1 MGLVAICVL
10 VYLYGLSLSGDA
22 TIRFTL
28 DYALIPDRLFNPD
41 AYARF
46 TQTPPWLTLVTSMF
60 LHAGEVHLIV
70 NMIVLVS
77 FGILVERLLG
87 VPKFLLLYFV
97 AGIAGGL
104 LHAFVEPGSRVPV
117 VGASGAISGVLAGA
131 FIADPYQ
138 RIILVIV
145 PMPFWVAMGLLVVAH
160 IVFVITGWVPGVAWW
175 AHLGGLAAGSLVYLA
190 FRGPRLRRG
199 PFT

>member
-10 VYLYGLSLSGDA
+10 VFLYSGTLSGDA
-22 TIRFTL
+22 LNQFTL
-28 DYALIPDRLFNPD
+28 DFALIPYRLHNANLYEQFVH
-41 AYARF
+41 
-46 TQTPPWLTLVTSMF
+46 TPAWLTLITSMF
-60 LHAGEVHLIV
+60 LHAGYVHLIV

-77 FGILVERLLG
+77 FGIMVERLLG

-104 LHAFVEPGSRVPV
+104 LHTFVEPASRIPV

-138 RIILVIV
+138 KIILVII
-145 PMPFWVAMGLLVVAH
+145 PMPFWLAMGVLVVAH
-160 IVFVITGWVPGVAWW
+160 IVFVITGWLPGVAWW
-175 AHLGGLAAGSLVYLA
+175 AHLGGLTAGALVYLA
-190 FRGPRLRRG
+190 FRGPRLRPG